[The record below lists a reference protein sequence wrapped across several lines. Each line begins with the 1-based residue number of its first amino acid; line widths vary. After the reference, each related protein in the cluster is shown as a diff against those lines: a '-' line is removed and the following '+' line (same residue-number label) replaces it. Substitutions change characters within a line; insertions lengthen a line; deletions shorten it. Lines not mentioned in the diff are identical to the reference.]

1 MSEDSPPPN
10 KDPHCIAII
19 DDDPSVRRSLVR
31 LLDAEGFSTTSFSSA
46 CAFLDGIEKQR
57 VECIILDVRM
67 PGMDGLE
74 LQRILQDQ
82 APGAGIIFVTGHGDV
97 PMCADAMKNG
107 AVDFL
112 LKPFSRES
120 LLSAIGRALKVA
132 SERKLEI
139 RTRKEYQAA
148 RDTARSLIARLTPR
162 ELEVFRGIIAGRLNK
177 QIADTLGTAEK
188 TVKIQRGSLT
198 TKLGVTSVA
207 DMVRLAQSAGVKPQ

>member
-1 MSEDSPPPN
+1 MTEVSPPQN
-10 KDPHCIAII
+10 REPHCIAVI

-31 LLDAEGFSTTSFSSA
+31 LLDAEGFSTTSFPSA
-46 CAFLDGIEKQR
+46 SAFLEGLEKHR
-57 VECIILDVRM
+57 AECVILDVRM

-74 LQRILQDQ
+74 LQRILLDQ

-107 AVDFL
+107 AIDFL

-120 LLSAIGRALKVA
+120 LLCAIGRALNVA

-139 RTRKEYQAA
+139 RARTELQAA
-148 RDTARSLIARLTPR
+148 RDTARTLIARLTPR

-177 QIADTLGTAEK
+177 QIADFLGTAEK

-207 DMVRLAQSAGVKPQ
+207 DMVRLAQTAGVKPH